1 MAAIARAT
9 QPGADDLREPLSLL
23 FAEVWHDLHHTLHL
37 MRMSLT
43 PLLDLPG
50 VADSAALSACA
61 HHVRQA
67 CDTLSHL
74 LSEALDLS
82 RLESNV
88 VTPRLKSMAA
98 RPLLRSMVEHFSA
111 KAEAAGVRIVLAA
124 PGEDCAVLADDL
136 MLHRVVANL
145 LDNAIAHSGPRQ
157 TVLVALRYSQACCK
171 VQVRDAGCGIA
182 GDGQGQVFDAYVRQG
197 DRLERRN
204 EPKGWGLG
212 LAIVKRLVLLMN
224 GAVHLRS
231 APNQGC
237 CVTVR
242 LPRVQP
248 PTAHDTQLPTQEPA

>member
-1 MAAIARAT
+1 VAAVARAT
-9 QPGADDLREPLSLL
+9 KPGADDSREPLSQL

-37 MRMSLT
+37 MRMSLA
-43 PLLDLPG
+43 PLLELPG
-50 VADSAALSACA
+50 VSDSPALSACA
-61 HHVRQA
+61 QQVRQS

-74 LSEALDLS
+74 LAEALDLS

-88 VTPRLKSMAA
+88 VTPHLKSMTM
-98 RPLLRSMVEHFSA
+98 RPLLRSLVEHFSA

-124 PGEDCAVLADDL
+124 PREDWAVLADDL
-136 MLHRVVANL
+136 MLHRVIANL
-145 LDNAIAHSGPRQ
+145 LDNAIAHSAPRQ

-182 GDGQGQVFDAYVRQG
+182 SAGQRQVFDAYVRLSADSG
-197 DRLERRN
+197 
-204 EPKGWGLG
+204 KGSGLG

-224 GAVHLRS
+224 GTVHLRS
-231 APNQGC
+231 APKQGC

-248 PTAHDTQLPTQEPA
+248 KQEPA